1 MFQFFSSFSTQSFS
15 LLHLVLSCSGLLHL
29 FWPDHLLILLLSCRE
44 IKLTHYN
51 KEFPLSHQ
59 TNSELNFTTL
69 PQRHSKALT
78 LLSQS
83 FWNGPVMY
91 AQHKQN
97 TEVLINTPSLQ
108 ATVRSPR
115 ICWHRRL
122 MLLKVIAF
130 QHTVFL
136 ENNKKSWRQKE
147 TLLEDVAKKSFSSL
161 GVWRNLYD
169 LVSFL
174 SKEY

>member
-69 PQRHSKALT
+69 LQRHSKALT